1 MGLLLASA
9 KVQQKNDIRKC
20 YRKKSTPRSV
30 FLLGTV
36 ISVLFGGDA
45 GSMFEIAIER
55 GGFVEAEQER
65 DLFEC
70 GFRLCFDESLG
81 LRDDV
86 LFDPFPG
93 RGAAG
98 SLSDDL

>member
-1 MGLLLASA
+1 MLNFAMQNYKKKMDYASFTE
-9 KVQQKNDIRKC
+9 
-20 YRKKSTPRSV
+20 KKALEGV
-30 FLLGTV
+30 FFLLGAV

-55 GGFVEAEQER
+55 GGFVEAEHKR

-70 GFRLCFDESLG
+70 GFRLFFDESLG

-86 LFDPFPG
+86 LLDPFPG

>member
-1 MGLLLASA
+1 ML
-9 KVQQKNDIRKC
+9 QK
-20 YRKKSTPRSV
+20 KKHSREC
-30 FLLGTV
+30 FLLGAV

-55 GGFVEAEQER
+55 GGFVEAKHKR

>member
-1 MGLLLASA
+1 MLNFSDAKLQKKNGLC
-9 KVQQKNDIRKC
+9 KC

-30 FLLGTV
+30 FLLGAV

-81 LRDDV
+81 LRHDV

>member
-1 MGLLLASA
+1 M
-9 KVQQKNDIRKC
+9 
-20 YRKKSTPRSV
+20 
-30 FLLGTV
+30 LGAV

-55 GGFVEAEQER
+55 GGFVEAEHKSN
-65 DLFEC
+65 LFEC
-70 GFRLCFDESLG
+70 SVGLCLYESFGLG
-81 LRDDV
+81 DDI
-86 LFDPFPG
+86 LLDPLAG